1 MSDRDDLG
9 LLAPAERDLRLDLMR
24 GIGQWMVFLDHIP
37 YDIVSWLTLRNYGF
51 SDAAEFFVF
60 ISGYTAGFVYGPAV
74 ANRQYLAASKRL
86 LKRAWQ
92 LYIAH
97 IFLFLFFI
105 AQIARAARR
114 FDNPMYGNEYNIF
127 LFLEHP
133 DVMIGQALMLK
144 FKPVDLDVLPL
155 YIVLV
160 LALPAILWGLY
171 KRPGLTLLGSA
182 IFYVLARVFDWNLP
196 SFPSGNW
203 YFNPFAWQ
211 LLFVFGAWCGVT
223 KAEKIAPLIKSR
235 AVMAL
240 ALAWIAFSF
249 LIVMT
254 WHVPWLDAMVP
265 RWMIHIIYP
274 IDKSDL
280 DMFRLVHFLALAVV
294 FVRYVPRRWPG
305 LRSRALRPLILIGQN
320 SLPIFCLG
328 VFLSFAAHWFLVQI
342 EGDVTAQILVSL
354 AGMMIMV
361 AVAWV
366 LNKFKALPD
375 HFALPKAAAPE
386 QAVRRAL
393 PRGPSNSP
401 A

>member
-1 MSDRDDLG
+1 MTDQNDVG
-9 LLAPAERDLRLDLMR
+9 LLGPAERDLRLDLMR

-74 ANRQYLAASKRL
+74 ANGQFLAATKRL

-92 LYIAH
+92 LYVAH
-97 IFLFLFFI
+97 IFLFLFFV

-133 DVMIGQALMLK
+133 DVMIGQTLMLK

-160 LALPAILWGLY
+160 LALPAILWGLV
-171 KRPGLTLLGSA
+171 KIPRWTLLGSA
-182 IFYVLARVFDWNLP
+182 ILYVLARYFDWNLP
-196 SFPSGNW
+196 SFPGGNW

-211 LLFVFGAWCGVT
+211 LLFVFGTWCGLNGA
-223 KAEKIAPLIKSR
+223 AEIAALIRSR
-235 AVMAL
+235 AVLIL
-240 ALAWIAFSF
+240 ALAWIAFAF

-254 WHVPWLDAMVP
+254 WHVPVLDAMIP
-265 RWMIHIIYP
+265 KWMIHVIYP

-280 DMFRLVHFLALAVV
+280 DMFRLIHFLALAVV
-294 FVRYVPRRWPG
+294 FVRYIPRDWPA
-305 LRSRALRPLILIGQN
+305 LRSRLLRPLVLVGQH

-342 EGDVTAQILVSL
+342 EGDIAAQILVSV
-354 AGMMIMV
+354 AGMAAMV
-361 AVAWV
+361 GVAWV
-366 LNKFKALPD
+366 LDKFKALPD
-375 HFALPKAAAPE
+375 RFAPRKAATPE
-386 QAVRRAL
+386 SA
-393 PRGPSNSP
+393 
-401 A
+401 

>member
-1 MSDRDDLG
+1 MADRNGVG

-37 YDIVSWLTLRNYGF
+37 YDVVTWLTLRNYGF

-74 ANRQYLAASKRL
+74 AYGQYFAATKRL

-92 LYIAH
+92 LYVAH
-97 IFLFLFFI
+97 IFLFLFFV

-133 DVMIGQALMLK
+133 DVMIGQTLMLK

-160 LALPAILWGLY
+160 LALPMILYGLV
-171 KRPGLTLLGSA
+171 KIPRWTLLASA
-182 IFYVLARVFDWNLP
+182 VLYVLARMFDWNLP
-196 SFPSGNW
+196 SFPGGNW

-211 LLFVFGAWCGVT
+211 MLFVFGAWCGLT
-223 KAEKIAPLIKSR
+223 KAAEIAPLIKSR
-235 AVMAL
+235 AVEIL

-254 WHVPWLDAMVP
+254 WHIPALGALVPQ
-265 RWMIHIIYP
+265 WMIHIIYP

-280 DMFRLVHFLALAVV
+280 DMFRLIHFLALAVV
-294 FVRYVPRRWPG
+294 FVRYIPRQWPA
-305 LRSRALRPLILIGQN
+305 LHSPILRPLILIGQN

-342 EGDVTAQILVSL
+342 EGDILAQILVSV
-354 AGMMIMV
+354 AGMAIMV
-361 AVAWV
+361 GAAW
-366 LNKFKALPD
+366 LLSKFKAVPD
-375 HFALPKAAAPE
+375 HFEVSSPAAPE
-386 QAVRRAL
+386 TA
-393 PRGPSNSP
+393 
-401 A
+401 

>member
-1 MSDRDDLG
+1 MADHNDAG
-9 LLAPAERDLRLDLMR
+9 LLAPAERDLRLDLIR

-60 ISGYTAGFVYGPAV
+60 ISGYTAGFVYGPAITHG
-74 ANRQYLAASKRL
+74 QFLAATKRL

-92 LYIAH
+92 LYVAH

-105 AQIARAARR
+105 AQIARAARK

-133 DVMIGQALMLK
+133 DVMIGQALALK

-160 LALPAILWGLY
+160 LALPAILWGLVH
-171 KRPGLTLLGSA
+171 RPRWTLLGSA
-182 IFYVLARVFDWNLP
+182 VLYVLARIFDWNLP
-196 SFPSGNW
+196 SFPGGNW

-211 LLFVFGAWCGVT
+211 LLFVFGTWCGLG
-223 KAEKIAPLIKSR
+223 KASEIAGFIRSR
-235 AVMAL
+235 AVL
-240 ALAWIAFSF
+240 YVALAWIAFSF

-254 WHVPWLDAMVP
+254 WHVPVLDAMTP
-265 RWMIHIIYP
+265 KWLIKIIYP

-280 DMFRLVHFLALAVV
+280 DMFRLIHFLALAVV
-294 FVRYVPRRWPG
+294 FVRYIPRDWPA
-305 LRSRALRPLILIGQN
+305 LHSNLLRPLVLIGQN
-320 SLPIFCLG
+320 SLPMFCLG

-342 EGDVTAQILVSL
+342 KGDIAAQILVSV
-354 AGMMIMV
+354 AGMTTMV
-361 AVAWV
+361 ALAWL
-366 LNKFKALPD
+366 LNRFKALPD
-375 HFALPKAAAPE
+375 HFALPKTATPE
-386 QAVRRAL
+386 SA
-393 PRGPSNSP
+393 
-401 A
+401 